1 MSAAN
6 YIPLP
11 SYHEY
16 PPEEMRRRAASFRA
30 DMQRR
35 RSVRAFSGR
44 PVPREI
50 IEECLLTAG
59 SAPSG
64 ANMQPWQFVVVSDVA
79 TKRRVREA
87 AEAEEY
93 EFYRGRAGEEWLD
106 ALSTL
111 GTDYHKPFLETAP
124 YLIVIFA
131 QSYGLSPNGG
141 KVKHYFV
148 RESVGIATG
157 LLVAAVHHAGL
168 VALPYTPSR
177 PGFLKD
183 ILSRPENE
191 RLFLLLVV
199 GYPAEGATVP
209 NIGKKALDEI
219 ATFV

>member
-177 PGFLKD
+177 PGFLND
-183 ILSRPENE
+183 ILSRPQNE
-191 RLFLLLVV
+191 RLFLMLVV

-209 NIGKKALDEI
+209 NLQKKALDEV

>member
-93 EFYRGRAGEEWLD
+93 EFYRGRAGKEWLD

-177 PGFLKD
+177 PGFLND
-183 ILSRPENE
+183 ILSRPQNE
-191 RLFLLLVV
+191 RLFLMLVV

-209 NIGKKALDEI
+209 NLQKKALDEV

>member
-141 KVKHYFV
+141 KVRHYFV

-177 PGFLKD
+177 PGFLND
-183 ILSRPENE
+183 ILSRPQNE
-191 RLFLLLVV
+191 RLFLMLVV

-209 NIGKKALDEI
+209 NLQKKALDEV